1 MKSFGEALS
10 DKRLKDSTFR
20 LYCCVWKA
28 MEINNKPFIKTNK
41 EITDYTGMSESTIT
55 RALNQLIDLDYVHVS
70 KGQKVSLDGQ
80 IRILNDNPYRT
91 IEVTDNNIKPKT
103 NKKVSQKK
111 EEGMKTFEIFWNNKV
126 KNKKGKEAALKSWLR
141 LTIEEQRL
149 AYKMIGYY
157 YKTVEDSR
165 YYAHVSTWLN
175 GKRFNDEDIIPS
187 HEKKSGSR
195 WNQHVEQTDE
205 ERAAKRRLA
214 IKKLKENLDN

>member
-20 LYCCVWKA
+20 LYCCIWKS
-28 MEINNKPFIKTNK
+28 MEVNNKPFIKTNL

-55 RALNQLIDLDYVHVS
+55 RGIKQLIDLGYVTVS
-70 KGQKVSLDGQ
+70 KGQKVSIEGQ

-91 IEVTDNNIKPKT
+91 INVTDNIEVK
-103 NKKVSQKK
+103 NKKISAKK
-111 EEGMKTFEIFWNNKV
+111 EEGIKTFEIFWNNKV
-126 KNKKGKEAALKSWLR
+126 KNKKGKESALKSWLR

-165 YYAHVSTWLN
+165 YFAHVSTWLN

-205 ERAAKRRLA
+205 QRAEKRRLA

>member
-55 RALNQLIDLDYVHVS
+55 RALNQLIDLNYVQVS

-91 IEVTDNNIKPKT
+91 IEVTDDNIKPRT
-103 NKKVSQKK
+103 QKVSQKK
-111 EEGMKTFEIFWNNKV
+111 EEGIKTFEIFWNNKV

-157 YKTVEDSR
+157 YKTVEDSK
-165 YYAHVSTWLN
+165 YFAHVSTWLN

-187 HEKKSGSR
+187 HEKKSGQR

-205 ERAAKRRLA
+205 QRAEKRRLA
-214 IKKLKENLDN
+214 IKKLKENLDK

>member
-1 MKSFGEALS
+1 MKTFEQALS
-10 DKRLKDSTFR
+10 DKRLNHTTFR
-20 LYCCVWKA
+20 LYICIWKNIQ
-28 MEINNKPFIKTNK
+28 MTNTGFTKTNA
-41 EITDYTGMSESTIT
+41 EITDYLGISPATIS
-55 RALNQLIDLDYVHVS
+55 NCIEQLIELGYVTKS
-70 KGQKVSLDGQ
+70 KGQKINHNGQ
-80 IRILNDNPYRT
+80 IVILNDGAYRT
-91 IEVTDNNIKPKT
+91 LHVTDNVEVKP
-103 NKKVSQKK
+103 KKVSKKK
-111 EEGMKTFEIFWNNKV
+111 EEGIKTFEIFWNNKV
-126 KNKKGKEAALKSWLR
+126 KNKKGKETALKSWLR

-157 YKTVEDSR
+157 YKTVEDSK

-205 ERAAKRRLA
+205 ERAEKRRLA